1 MQFGAHM
8 QPAVAHFFEQ
18 AFIQAFTSQLT
29 ASAGD
34 ANVAAKPTMKTV
46 ESKASDKRRDMDTS
60 RLNRF
65 KNGIHFNGISLTK
78 VGSFVNGM
86 AAKQHKAGSPF
97 RVN

>member
-18 AFIQAFTSQLT
+18 ALMQAFTSQLT

-78 VGSFVNGM
+78 VGSFVNGT
-86 AAKQHKAGSPF
+86 AAKQHKAG
-97 RVN
+97 